1 MTQIQG
7 TRPEAVFSG
16 HCDEMFSETETTCF
30 TATIVDFLI
39 KILILSEYNDDHTQ
53 ILQQHLKLFGL
64 VMPNGGISN
73 TVIINDGG
81 HSHQKATKTT
91 FYPNVQA
98 RK

>member
-1 MTQIQG
+1 MDTAM
-7 TRPEAVFSG
+7 R
-16 HCDEMFSETETTCF
+16 CYSETETTCF

-91 FYPNVQA
+91 FYPNVQT